1 METSLNIW
9 TQKKNLNEL
18 NPNNKRVKQSRCL
31 PTEEWVNSV
40 LNIKVLCS
48 SRTDK
53 KNDTCYNLDNIML
66 KEKKTQ
72 AKTYNHMIPFHLYKI
87 FKTGQMWID
96 K

>member
-53 KNDTCYNLDNIML
+53 KNDTCYNRDNIML

-72 AKTYNHMIPFHLYKI
+72 AKNL
-87 FKTGQMWID
+87 
-96 K
+96 